1 MKGDVMEQE
10 LMNMPNNEIVIYQPD
25 DTTRL
30 SVRFDGETVWLSQ
43 EQMIDLFQRDRS
55 VISRHIANAFKE
67 GEVDKENC
75 LHILQTNTKGRPEVV
90 YNLEVVTSVGY
101 RVKSLRGV
109 LFRRWATRVLK
120 EYLLRGYS
128 FNARMNQLED
138 KMDRRLAQH
147 DQAIVDLKEK
157 VDFFVQTKEPP
168 LQSIFYQNK
177 FWNAKSLLIK
187 FIRRAKKELIVI
199 DAYPGVAT
207 LDMLAKRGRGVK
219 IELVA
224 HSNGELEESDF
235 EAFGAQ
241 CGKLTKT
248 ICGICHDRFIIVD
261 QKEIFWTGAS
271 LKDAGRLTFAAA
283 KMYSPSEASCEADSM
298 RGARRSSPG
307 FSNQSARRH
316 LNDGNTARARRRKI
330 CDNCDVI
337 KGEGFGIICA

>member
-1 MKGDVMEQE
+1 MKGNFMAHE
-10 LMNMPNNEIVIYQPD
+10 LIDRPKNEIVIYQPD

-75 LHILQTNTKGRPEVV
+75 LHILQTNAKGRPEVV

-128 FNARMNQLED
+128 VNARMNQLED

-177 FWNAKSLLIK
+177 FWDAKSLLIK

-219 IELVA
+219 IEFV
-224 HSNGELEESDF
+224 
-235 EAFGAQ
+235 
-241 CGKLTKT
+241 
-248 ICGICHDRFIIVD
+248 
-261 QKEIFWTGAS
+261 KEC
-271 LKDAGRLTFAAA
+271 LRRAG
-283 KMYSPSEASCEADSM
+283 
-298 RGARRSSPG
+298 
-307 FSNQSARRH
+307 
-316 LNDGNTARARRRKI
+316 
-330 CDNCDVI
+330 
-337 KGEGFGIICA
+337 

>member
-43 EQMIDLFQRDRS
+43 EQMIELFQRDRS

-75 LHILQTNTKGRPEVV
+75 LHILQTNAKGRPEVV

-177 FWNAKSLLIK
+177 FWDAKSLLIK

-219 IELVA
+219 IELVT
-224 HSNGELEESDF
+224 HSNGEVEETDF
-235 EAFGAQ
+235 EAFGEQ
-241 CGKLTKT
+241 CGKFTSPMVRQFYRT
-248 ICGICHDRFIIVD
+248 
-261 QKEIFWTGAS
+261 E
-271 LKDAGRLTFAAA
+271 AA
-283 KMYSPSEASCEADSM
+283 
-298 RGARRSSPG
+298 
-307 FSNQSARRH
+307 
-316 LNDGNTARARRRKI
+316 
-330 CDNCDVI
+330 
-337 KGEGFGIICA
+337 

>member
-1 MKGDVMEQE
+1 MNKAESSGGNASQVQMEPVENQ
-10 LMNMPNNEIVIYQPD
+10 IVVYQPD

-75 LHILQTNTKGRPEVV
+75 LHILQTNAKGRPEVV

-128 FNARMNQLED
+128 VNARMNQLED
-138 KMDRRLAQH
+138 KIDRRLAQH

-177 FWNAKSLLIK
+177 FWDAKSLLIK

-219 IELVA
+219 IELVT

-235 EAFGAQ
+235 EAFGSQ
-241 CGKLTKT
+241 CGKFTKT

-283 KMYSPSEASCEADSM
+283 KMGAEVIPGLLESIRKATSERREYGKGKKASRAVQASVVAN
-298 RGARRSSPG
+298 G
-307 FSNQSARRH
+307 
-316 LNDGNTARARRRKI
+316 DG
-330 CDNCDVI
+330 
-337 KGEGFGIICA
+337 